1 LHLAPGRPHVTAAF
15 HAFARGPAR
24 AASAVY
30 VMGDIFDAWLGD
42 DQRSREPFAR
52 DVLASMRA
60 LSDAGTALYL
70 ARGNRDFLLGE
81 AFARDAG
88 ATLLGEQTIV
98 EIAGTRTLLTH
109 GDEFCTDDVAYQRFR
124 AWSRNP
130 RHQAQLLALP
140 YVVRSWIGG
149 GLRRKSRSDT
159 ARKPESILDVNLRT
173 VEQAFRANGMTRI
186 VHGHTHRPARHPSVV
201 DGRACERIVLADW
214 DDRGHY
220 VAIDRDGI
228 REYEIAA

>member
-1 LHLAPGRPHVTAAF
+1 
-15 HAFARGPAR
+15 
-24 AASAVY
+24 
-30 VMGDIFDAWLGD
+30 MGDIFDAWLGD
-42 DQRSREPFAR
+42 DQRLREPFAR

-60 LSDAGTALYL
+60 IADAGAALHL

-98 EIAGTRTLLTH
+98 DIAGTRTLLTH

-140 YVVRSWIGG
+140 YFVRGWIGG
-149 GLRRKSRSDT
+149 GLRRRSRSDT

-173 VEQAFRANGMTRI
+173 VEQAFRTSGVTRI
-186 VHGHTHRPARHPSVV
+186 VHGHTHRPARHESVV

-220 VAIDRDGI
+220 LAIDASGVHERHITG
-228 REYEIAA
+228 